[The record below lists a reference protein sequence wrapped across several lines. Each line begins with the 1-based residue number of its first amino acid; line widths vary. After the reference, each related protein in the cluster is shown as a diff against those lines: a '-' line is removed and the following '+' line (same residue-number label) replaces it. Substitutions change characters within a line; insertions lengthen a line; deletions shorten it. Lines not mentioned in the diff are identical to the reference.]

1 MGTRFVGERIRRR
14 EDPRLLTGAGQFVA
28 DLPAPGALHVA
39 VLRSPHAHARIRR
52 IDLKEAFRAPGVAC
66 AVAAADLGEANA
78 PFPLLVPNPA
88 LRAFMPRALAAG
100 VARYVGEPVAAV
112 VAESRYAA
120 EDALERIAVE
130 YEPLPAA
137 LDPRAALDPGA
148 PLVHAEAGTNLA
160 CRLVQKVGDAEAAFR
175 GAARVFRERLFVSRG
190 GGAALETRGLLAVPE
205 GRDGRLTLW
214 ASTQV
219 PHLLRQVL
227 AALLGMAEH
236 TLRVIAPDVGGGF
249 GPKGMAY
256 PEDLL
261 VPWLSLRLGRP
272 VRWVED
278 RAEDLL
284 STVQEREQ
292 FHDVQVAVR
301 SDGTILAVRDRFL
314 ADAGAYVPWGVVVP
328 YLTASTLPGPYK
340 IPNYEVEMTVAYTH
354 RVPVAVVRGA
364 GRPQAVY
371 VMERMMDRV
380 AEGLGLDP
388 AEVRL
393 RNFIQPQEF
402 PYTVGLTF
410 RDGSPLVYDTGDYPA
425 CLRKALEM
433 ADYRATREAQAR
445 LREAGR
451 YVGLGM
457 ACYVEGTG
465 LGPFEGASIRVDTQG
480 KVLLVTGACPQG
492 QGHDTTLAQLCAEI
506 VGVPMEDIRVV
517 TGDTE
522 AIPFGVGTFASR
534 VAAVAS
540 GAVVTAGRQVREK
553 AIRLAAQ
560 LLEAPADEVVL
571 EGGRLHVRGAPGRAV
586 RLGEVAAAALGRPG
600 FTMRQGDEPG
610 LQATSYFH
618 PSASTYSNGA
628 NLAIVEVDPQTGAT
642 TILRYI
648 VVHDCGRVI
657 NPLLVEGQVV
667 GGVAHGIGN
676 ALYEDV
682 PFGENGQPLAA
693 TFMDYL
699 LPTAAEVPLME
710 VEHIETPTP
719 LNPAGV
725 KGAGESGTIPAPAA
739 IAAAVEDALRP
750 LGARITSLPLSP
762 EKLRALIA
770 GPGARVPAAGPA
782 SGLVARDRCLDVGP
796 RTMDGEQR

>member
-1 MGTRFVGERIRRR
+1 MGTRFVGQRIRRR

-28 DLPAPGALHVA
+28 DLAAPGALHA
-39 VLRSPHAHARIRR
+39 AILRSPHAHARIRR
-52 IDLKEAFRAPGVAC
+52 IDLAGARGAPGAVY
-66 AVAAADLGEANA
+66 AVAAGDLGAANA

-88 LRAFMPRALAAG
+88 LKAFMPRALAAD
-100 VARYVGEPVAAV
+100 VVRYVGEPVAAV

-120 EDALERIAVE
+120 EDALERIGVD
-130 YEPLPAA
+130 YEPHPAA
-137 LDPRAALDPGA
+137 LDPRRALDAGA
-148 PLVHAEAGTNLA
+148 PLVHPEAGTNLA
-160 CRLVQKVGDAEAAFR
+160 CHLVQRVGDAEAALR
-175 GAARVFRERLFVSRG
+175 GAAHIFRERLFVSRG
-190 GGAALETRGLLAVPE
+190 GGAPMETRGLLAVPE

-227 AALLGMAEH
+227 APLLGVTEH
-236 TLRVIAPDVGGGF
+236 ALRVIAPDVGGGF
-249 GPKGMAY
+249 GPKAMAY

-261 VPWLSLRLGRP
+261 VPWLALRLGRP

-292 FHDVQVAVR
+292 FHDVEVAVR
-301 SDGTILAVRDRFL
+301 ADGTILAVRDRFL

-328 YLTASTLPGPYK
+328 YLTATTIPGPYK
-340 IPNYEVEMTVAYTH
+340 VPSYEVEMTIAYTH

-393 RNFIQPQEF
+393 RNFVQPHEF
-402 PYTVGLTF
+402 PYQVGLVF

-425 CLRKALEM
+425 CLRKVLEM
-433 ADYRATREAQAR
+433 ADERTFRQTQSR

-451 YVGLGM
+451 YLGLGM

-480 KVLLVTGACPQG
+480 KVLVVTGACPQG
-492 QGHDTTLAQLCAEI
+492 QGHDTMLAQVCAEA
-506 VGVPMEDIRVV
+506 VGVPLDDVRVV

-540 GAVVTAGRQVREK
+540 GAVVTAAWQVRAK
-553 AIRLAAQ
+553 AVRLAAQ
-560 LLEAPADEVVL
+560 LLEAPAEDVVL
-571 EGGRLHVRGAPGRAV
+571 EDGRLFVRGAPGRAV

-600 FTMRQGDEPG
+600 FTLRGGEEPG
-610 LQATSYFH
+610 LQATAYFH
-618 PSASTYSNGA
+618 PSASTYSDGA
-628 NLAIVEVDPQTGAT
+628 HVAMVEVDPETGAVR
-642 TILRYI
+642 ILRYL

-699 LPTAAEVPLME
+699 LPTAAEVPPME

-725 KGAGESGTIPAPAA
+725 KGAGESGTIPSPAA
-739 IAAAVEDALRP
+739 LAAAVEDALSP
-750 LGARITSLPLSP
+750 LGVRITSLPLNP
-762 EKLRALIA
+762 ERIRALVVQ
-770 GPGARVPAAGPA
+770 AR
-782 SGLVARDRCLDVGP
+782 RDIKSRP
-796 RTMDGEQR
+796 TPERRTM